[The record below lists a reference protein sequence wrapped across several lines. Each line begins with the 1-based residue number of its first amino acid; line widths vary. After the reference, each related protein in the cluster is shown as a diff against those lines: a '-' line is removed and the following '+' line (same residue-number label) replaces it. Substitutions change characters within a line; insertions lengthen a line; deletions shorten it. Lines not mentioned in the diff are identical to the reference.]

1 MSDAT
6 VEKIY
11 DELVAIRRE
20 LRAVKARLP
29 SPDTVVTP
37 VEERELV
44 LARQEF
50 LEGKGIPLATVEREL
65 GMRRSRGKAR
75 C

>member
-6 VEKIY
+6 VNKIY
-11 DELVAIRRE
+11 EEVLALRKE
-20 LRAVKARLP
+20 LRAVKTRLQT
-29 SPDTVVTP
+29 PDTVLTP
-37 VEERELV
+37 REEHELA

-50 LEGKGIPLATVEREL
+50 RDGKGIPLAVVEREL

-75 C
+75 S